1 MGGGGLRILPHKSW
15 NVYNYDNRLRVEQ
28 DEKQAQKEEE
38 EKRIRFEEAVE
49 KKPYLSSDHPI
60 IDLSVQS
67 SLESMMLFPSL

>member
-49 KKPYLSSDHPI
+49 KTYLSTDHPI
-60 IDLSVQS
+60 IDKLVQ
-67 SLESMMLFPSL
+67 